1 MQWPFVQD
9 ELHAPRSGSYSAA
22 MRHFTHFAALD
33 WSGARGE
40 RQRGIALAVACG
52 TAAPEL
58 VRPGHTW
65 SRAEILAWI
74 EQVAASGTD
83 MLIGFDFSAA
93 FAFADRGAYFPAWNA
108 SPPDLPTLW
117 ALVERLTAAD
127 PHYEVGGFLAHGE
140 ARRHFR
146 HGRDDV
152 GDLFE
157 AGAGRL
163 RVVEHHQRATK
174 QAASVSNFNLVGAA
188 QVGKASLAGMR
199 LLHRL
204 RGRVPLWP
212 LDPVPAS
219 GPLLVEIYTSLA
231 ARAAGMPAG
240 RSKIRGGAQLDAA
253 LRALGS
259 LPTGMAGA
267 ISDHASDALLT
278 AAWLRATAG
287 ETAPWHPTLLSPGLA
302 RTEGWT
308 FGII

>member
-1 MQWPFVQD
+1 
-9 ELHAPRSGSYSAA
+9 
-22 MRHFTHFAALD
+22 MRRFTHFAALD

-40 RQRGIALAVACG
+40 RQRGIALAVASG
-52 TAAPEL
+52 AGAPEL
-58 VRPGHTW
+58 VRPGHIW
-65 SRAEILAWI
+65 SRAEILAWL
-74 EQVAASGTD
+74 EDVAASGAD

-93 FAFADRGAYFPAWNA
+93 FAFADRGTYFPEWDE
-108 SPPDLPTLW
+108 SPHGLSALW
-117 ALVERLTAAD
+117 AVVEELTTAD
-127 PHYEVGGFLAHGE
+127 PHFEVGGFLAHPE

-146 HGRDDV
+146 HARGDV

-163 RVVEHHQRATK
+163 RVVERHQRATK

-204 RGRVPLWP
+204 RGTMPLWP
-212 LDPVPAS
+212 LDPVPAK

-231 ARAAGMPAG
+231 ARAAGVAAG
-240 RSKIRGGAQLDAA
+240 RSKIRDGAA
-253 LRALGS
+253 LDGALAALGS
-259 LPTGMAGA
+259 PGTGLRGG

-278 AAWLRATAG
+278 AAWLRAIAADS
-287 ETAPWHPTLLSPGLA
+287 APWSPSPLSEALA

>member
-1 MQWPFVQD
+1 
-9 ELHAPRSGSYSAA
+9 
-22 MRHFTHFAALD
+22 MRRFTHFAALD

-40 RQRGIALAVACG
+40 RQRGIALAVASG
-52 TAAPEL
+52 SGAPEL
-58 VRPGHTW
+58 VRPGHIW
-65 SRAEILAWI
+65 SRGEILAWL
-74 EQVAASGTD
+74 EDVAAAGTD

-93 FAFADRGAYFPAWNA
+93 FAFADRGAYFPEWNE
-108 SPPDLPTLW
+108 SPAGLPALW
-117 ALVERLTAAD
+117 ELVERLTAAD
-127 PHYEVGGFLAHGE
+127 PHYEVGGFLAHPE

-146 HGRDDV
+146 HGRGDV

-157 AGAGRL
+157 PGAGRL
-163 RVVEHHQRATK
+163 RVVEQHQRATR

-204 RGRVPLWP
+204 RGRIPLWP
-212 LDPVPAS
+212 LDPVRAS

-231 ARAAGMPAG
+231 ARAAGGMPG
-240 RSKIRGGAQLDAA
+240 RSKVRDGAA
-253 LRALGS
+253 LDEALAALGS
-259 LPTGMAGA
+259 PPVGVRGP

-278 AAWLRATAG
+278 AAWLRAVAEDG
-287 ETAPWHPTLLSPGLA
+287 APWSPALLSDELA

>member
-1 MQWPFVQD
+1 
-9 ELHAPRSGSYSAA
+9 
-22 MRHFTHFAALD
+22 MRRFSQFAAID
-33 WSGARGE
+33 WSGARGA
-40 RQRGIALAVACG
+40 RQRGIALAVANR

-58 VRPGHTW
+58 VRPGHIW
-65 SRAEILAWI
+65 SRAEILAWL
-74 EQVAASGTD
+74 ESVAAYGAD

-93 FAFADRGAYFPAWNA
+93 FAFEDRGAYFPEWDE
-108 SPPDLPTLW
+108 SPADLPALW
-117 ALVERLTAAD
+117 ALVETLTAAD
-127 PHYEVGGFLAHGE
+127 PHYEVGGFLSHIE

-146 HGRDDV
+146 HGRGDV

-163 RVVEHHQRATK
+163 RIVEHHQRATR

-204 RGRVPLWP
+204 RGHIPLWP
-212 LDPVPAS
+212 LDPVPRS
-219 GPLLVEIYTSLA
+219 GPLLVEIYTGLA
-231 ARAAGMPAG
+231 ARAAALPAG
-240 RSKIRGGAQLDAA
+240 RSKIRDGAA
-253 LRALGS
+253 LDTALAVLGS
-259 LPTGMAGA
+259 PPAGHVGP

-278 AAWLRATAG
+278 AAWLRSIAG
-287 ETAPWHPTLLSPGLA
+287 DPARWSPAPLGDTLA

>member
-1 MQWPFVQD
+1 
-9 ELHAPRSGSYSAA
+9 
-22 MRHFTHFAALD
+22 MRRFTHFAAVD
-33 WSGARGE
+33 WSGARGAK
-40 RQRGIALAVACG
+40 QRGIALAVASG
-52 TAAPEL
+52 AAAPVL
-58 VRPGHTW
+58 VRPGHVW
-65 SRAEILAWI
+65 SRAEVLDWLESI
-74 EQVAASGTD
+74 AAAREN

-93 FAFADRGAYFPAWNA
+93 FAFADRDAYFPEWAA
-108 SPPDLPTLW
+108 SPDAIRALW
-117 ALVERLTAAD
+117 ALVERLAQAD
-127 PHYEVGGFLAHGE
+127 PHYEIGGFLAHSE

-146 HGRDDV
+146 HGRGDV

-163 RVVEHHQRATK
+163 RVVEQHQRATG

-204 RGRVPLWP
+204 DGRIPLWP
-212 LDPVPAS
+212 IDPVPAR

-240 RSKIRGGAQLDAA
+240 RSKIRDGAA
-253 LRALGS
+253 LDGALAMMGS
-259 LPTGMAGA
+259 PATGLRGPV
-267 ISDHASDALLT
+267 SDHASDALLT
-278 AAWLRATAG
+278 AAWLRTIAPDTARWSP
-287 ETAPWHPTLLSPGLA
+287 APLTDALA